1 MTQPAAS
8 LSTLILLFL
17 LHLSLL
23 TDFRYRR
30 PADAKYRQFGRDI
43 KALGQNLERL
53 NHIVTN
59 ADSQRPQKPWHN
71 DDNERVTAGVV
82 KSLSEVTGDF
92 KQTLLDCQTLLSDNS
107 KFQRSPANFVDNVAW
122 HSSTERDVNSLR
134 ERVHL
139 QMVKV
144 NFIAKPFEIQL
155 LLGIRRELQQL
166 RKEVAALRTL
176 LDWDPARIGY
186 PADRTNHELCFLVPD
201 VLSDRF
207 SKALTAKDPDLSR
220 VRNGLP
226 LKEGFDALV
235 YHFARSTV
243 DFKPSPGTGQD
254 VPEEQYLNLFK
265 SRWIIERLKESTYF
279 QSLERESLWVEYM
292 RELEDEVRD
301 ELVRFQ
307 EGGLPQPS
315 FDMLLGLPDHCFSI
329 WVDEGSS
336 SRPAALTEHRPSEE
350 KILELALQ
358 SGYGTHPSTLTIFRR
373 SDTVLRLVSATKD
386 NKNDSFHREESVDVN
401 MNQTNLVPLFAAS
414 QDNST
419 VNNNVLLCNHG
430 QDTNSYNLR
439 NPADVAMFQRAL
451 TGFRVS
457 HDMSNISWH
466 IEFDKLSKSSISGKA
481 RLQFWHLKPLPKIQQ
496 PQDSESAEEGS
507 SSSSDPTP
515 GSPVGS
521 INLRRFWT
529 SGTTPLPGSS
539 IASAVNGSPGNGIAL
554 THPELPVLIIFT
566 RWEGK
571 YAFLHIQCTLIEHQ
585 ATSLFLPAKVT
596 LVERSLFL
604 KQESCPNCRTQ
615 KRPCS
620 RILIQSHSKKFCIR
634 KLSAEQEKEQGLRG
648 WNLGCFRY
656 PGHPGFKKLPVLKI
670 KYLSLHFDTLDS
682 E

>member
-1 MTQPAAS
+1 M
-8 LSTLILLFL
+8 
-17 LHLSLL
+17 
-23 TDFRYRR
+23 
-30 PADAKYRQFGRDI
+30 
-43 KALGQNLERL
+43 ERL
-53 NHIVTN
+53 NDIVTN
-59 ADSQRPQKPWHN
+59 ANEQRPHKSWHN

-166 RKEVAALRTL
+166 RKEVAAIRTL
-176 LDWDPARIGY
+176 LDWDPARIGD
-186 PADRTNHELCFLVPD
+186 PINRTNHELCFLVPD
-201 VLSDRF
+201 ILSDRF
-207 SKALTAKDPDLSR
+207 KKALAAKDPELSR
-220 VRNGLP
+220 LREGMP

-254 VPEEQYLNLFK
+254 VPDEQYLNLLK

-279 QSLERESLWVEYM
+279 LSLGPESLWVEYM

-301 ELVRFQ
+301 ELARFQ
-307 EGGLPQPS
+307 QGGLPQTPLN
-315 FDMLLGLPDHCFSI
+315 MLSGLPDHCFSI
-329 WVDEGSS
+329 WVDEASS
-336 SRPAALTEHRPSEE
+336 PHPAALSEHRPSEE

-358 SGYGTHPSTLTIFRR
+358 SGYSTHPSNLTIFRK

-386 NKNDSFHREESVDVN
+386 NQNEGFHCEESIDVN
-401 MNQTNLVPLFAAS
+401 MAQTSLVPIFAAS

-419 VNNNVLLCNHG
+419 VNNNVLLCNQG
-430 QDTNSYNLR
+430 QDTRSYNLR
-439 NPADVAMFQRAL
+439 NLADVAAFQRAL

-457 HDMSNISWH
+457 HDMSSISWH
-466 IEFDKLSKSSISGKA
+466 IEFDKLRNSGVSGKA
-481 RLQFWHLKPLPKIQQ
+481 RLQFWHLKALPKMQQ
-496 PQDSESAEEGS
+496 PKDTVSSEGS
-507 SSSSDPTP
+507 SSSSHPTP

-521 INLRRFWT
+521 INLRSFWT

-539 IASAVNGSPGNGIAL
+539 IASPVNGSRGNGIAL

-566 RWEGK
+566 KWEGD
-571 YAFLHIQCTLIEHQ
+571 YAFLHIQCTLIEH
-585 ATSLFLPAKVT
+585 PRMV
-596 LVERSLFL
+596 
-604 KQESCPNCRTQ
+604 
-615 KRPCS
+615 
-620 RILIQSHSKKFCIR
+620 CI
-634 KLSAEQEKEQGLRG
+634 SP
-648 WNLGCFRY
+648 W
-656 PGHPGFKKLPVLKI
+656 
-670 KYLSLHFDTLDS
+670 T
-682 E
+682 